1 MWEAAGFL
9 GMSEMTLRETYGI
22 TTRPTLRT
30 AANAIGTHS
39 APSKNVGL
47 VVSLVDE
54 RRGANGRA
62 KPSLKILV
70 GPAEVPPFNEIN
82 HLILSRRHNGP
93 QMDQRFL
100 TECLAMSRLCAGA
113 ARPVAGPCALGA
125 LCGLPAALA

>member
-1 MWEAAGFL
+1 MPGSTALRSPAKNCLRPTPSQFARGRTIHVSPTGYTAATWLMQRAAPMWEAAGFL

-54 RRGANGRA
+54 KTRRERAGQALLENTGGPGRTRTCNQT
-62 KPSLKILV
+62 V
-70 GPAEVPPFNEIN
+70 
-82 HLILSRRHNGP
+82 
-93 QMDQRFL
+93 
-100 TECLAMSRLCAGA
+100 MSGRL
-113 ARPVAGPCALGA
+113 
-125 LCGLPAALA
+125 